1 MKTSVAS
8 QMKITNID
16 LSKLILPV
24 FYKIHEAVKHKNY
37 TYFDLKG
44 GRGSGKSYFVAE
56 ELILGMMRDRQD
68 GVISHALA
76 LRFVAN
82 TLEGS
87 IAEDLQR
94 AIDLLGVNS
103 LWKRQKNP
111 KRFIYLPD
119 SDTPQYIRLEGCDEP
134 SKLKSMTFA
143 KGYCKYV
150 WFEETQEFKKASDLQ
165 SILLTCLRSNDR
177 YPFNGFVVF
186 RTFNPKAE
194 LNHWLNIDMQYKRKD
209 RLVHHST
216 YLDVPKGI
224 LQQTFYD
231 EAEITKGRNYKEYQ
245 NVFLGEVVGTD
256 GLCYPMFD
264 VNKHVVDIKNFEFKP
279 HEKVARIVCGC
290 DGGSVLDATT
300 LNILLLTTANRI
312 VRLPGFYYDPANWGH
327 SPLANVVQVELMEY
341 WLDYWLWYFKV
352 DYCHDIKIVVDSASA
367 DLINQ
372 FNYSSKYHAVSTGAK
387 DVIIDMRNLQNV
399 YTVPNYFITVNAGYI
414 DPISLPQKTSNG
426 YASSNFR
433 MLGDNDM
440 LIVEELSLIMDEKT
454 NKPVDGNDHMTD
466 GMKYAIKGL

>member
-1 MKTSVAS
+1 MKKKKQTNKAKMTSF
-8 QMKITNID
+8 
-16 LSKLILPV
+16 ILPV
-24 FYKIHEAVKHKNY
+24 FRSIHEYIKEKKY
-37 TYFDLKG
+37 TYFDLEG

-56 ELILGMMRDRQD
+56 ELILGIMRDRQND
-68 GVISHALA
+68 IISHALC
-76 LRFVAN
+76 LRMVAN

-87 IAEDLQR
+87 IVETLQT
-94 AIDLLGVNS
+94 AIDKLGVNH
-103 LWKRQKNP
+103 LWKKQKAP
-111 KRFIYLPD
+111 RRFIYLPK
-119 SDTPQYIRLEGCDEP
+119 SDNPQYIRLEGCDEP

-143 KGYCKYV
+143 KGYCKYL
-150 WFEETQEFKKASDLQ
+150 WFEETQEFKKDSDIK
-165 SILLTCLRSNDR
+165 SVLLSAMRSNQD
-177 YPFNGFVVF
+177 YKFDGFVIF
-186 RTFNPKAE
+186 RTFNPKPE
-194 LNHWLNIDMQYKRKD
+194 LNHWLNIEKKYQRKD
-209 RLVHHST
+209 RLLHHST
-216 YLDVPKGI
+216 YLDVPNGI

-231 EAEITKGRNYKEYQ
+231 EAEITKERNYKEYQ

-466 GMKYAIKGL
+466 GMKYAIKDL

>member
-24 FYKIHEAVKHKNY
+24 FYKIHESVKHKNY

-216 YLDVPKGI
+216 YLDVPNGI
-224 LQQTFYD
+224 LEEQFYD
-231 EAEITKGRNYKEYQ
+231 EANITKERNFKEYQ
-245 NVFLGEVVGTD
+245 NVFLGLVVGTD

-264 VNKHVVDIKNFEFKP
+264 VNKHVIDINKFSFYP
-279 HEKVARIVCGC
+279 MEKVAKVIVGC
-290 DGGSVLDATT
+290 DVGTVIDATT
-300 LNILLLTTANRI
+300 LSPLCLTTLGRI
-312 VRLPGFYYDPANWGH
+312 VRLPGFYYDPTNWGH
-327 SPLANVVQVELMEY
+327 EAIAPTIQVKVMEA
-341 WLDYWLWYFKV
+341 WLDYWLWYFKIFSA
-352 DYCHDIKIVVDSASA
+352 DIEIIVDSASQ
-367 DLINQ
+367 DIMLE
-372 FNYSSKYHAVSTGAK
+372 FNNSTKYHALSVGQK
-387 DVIIDMRNLQNV
+387 DVMRDMRRLQNV
-399 YTVPNYFITVNAGYI
+399 YTVPDYFITVNAGYI
-414 DPISLPQKTSNG
+414 DPLSIPLRQDYEHPNLKL
-426 YASSNFR
+426 
-433 MLGDNDM
+433 LGDNDM
-440 LIVEELSLIMDEKT
+440 LIVETLSLITDEKT
-454 NKPVDGNDHMTD
+454 GKPIDGNDHMIDAT
-466 GMKYAIKGL
+466 KYAVKGI

>member
-1 MKTSVAS
+1 MEEKVDILVATY
-8 QMKITNID
+8 KPNITFLEQQIE
-16 LSKLILPV
+16 SILNQT
-24 FYKIHEAVKHKNY
+24 HKNIHIIIS
-37 TYFDLKG
+37 DDCSGDENVEKVLKQYAKKDE
-44 GRGSGKSYFVAE
+44 RINFYVQEKN
-56 ELILGMMRDRQD
+56 LG
-68 GVISHALA
+68 
-76 LRFVAN
+76 
-82 TLEGS
+82 
-87 IAEDLQR
+87 
-94 AIDLLGVNS
+94 
-103 LWKRQKNP
+103 
-111 KRFIYLPD
+111 Y
-119 SDTPQYIRLEGCDEP
+119 
-134 SKLKSMTFA
+134 
-143 KGYCKYV
+143 
-150 WFEETQEFKKASDLQ
+150 
-165 SILLTCLRSNDR
+165 
-177 YPFNGFVVF
+177 
-186 RTFNPKAE
+186 
-194 LNHWLNIDMQYKRKD
+194 
-209 RLVHHST
+209 
-216 YLDVPKGI
+216 
-224 LQQTFYD
+224 
-231 EAEITKGRNYKEYQ
+231 
-245 NVFLGEVVGTD
+245 
-256 GLCYPMFD
+256 
-264 VNKHVVDIKNFEFKP
+264 IKNFEFKP

>member
-56 ELILGMMRDRQD
+56 ELILNMMRDRQD

-224 LQQTFYD
+224 LEQQFYD
-231 EAEITKGRNYKEYQ
+231 EANITKGRNFKEYQ
-245 NVFLGEVVGTD
+245 NVFLGLVVGTD

-264 VNKHVVDIKNFEFKP
+264 VNKHVIALKDFKFNYM
-279 HEKVARIVCGC
+279 EQVAKVIVGC
-290 DGGSVLDATT
+290 DVGTVNDATT
-300 LNILLLTTANRI
+300 LSPLCLTTLGRI
-312 VRLPGFYYDPANWGH
+312 VRLPGFYYDPQNWGH
-327 SPLANVVQVELMEY
+327 EAIAPTIQVKLMEA
-341 WLDYWLWYFKV
+341 WLDYWLDYFKIYRADV
-352 DYCHDIKIVVDSASA
+352 VIIVDSASQ
-367 DLINQ
+367 DIMLE
-372 FNYSSKYHAVSTGAK
+372 FNNSTRYQAISVGQK
-387 DVIIDMRNLQNV
+387 DVILDMRRLQNV
-399 YTVPNYFITVNAGYI
+399 YTAPNYFITINAGYI
-414 DPISLPQKTSNG
+414 DPLSIPLENAYNSP
-426 YASSNFR
+426 NFKI
-433 MLGDNDM
+433 LGDDDM
-440 LIVEELSLIMDEKT
+440 LIVETLSLVINEKT
-454 NKPVDGNDHMTD
+454 GRPMDGNDHMIDAT
-466 GMKYAIKGL
+466 KYAVKAI